1 MQWLREESTS
11 RDDWQLDRV
20 TITKTSD
27 KVKYEQNMVS
37 RKLKVES
44 LQDKWNER
52 CPSRAASLSLLAM
65 ISLLE

>member
-20 TITKTSD
+20 TIKTSD
-27 KVKYEQNMVS
+27 NEKYEQNMVS

>member
-1 MQWLREESTS
+1 M
-11 RDDWQLDRV
+11 
-20 TITKTSD
+20 
-27 KVKYEQNMVS
+27 KYEQNMVS

-52 CPSRAASLSLLAM
+52 CPSRAASLSFLAM